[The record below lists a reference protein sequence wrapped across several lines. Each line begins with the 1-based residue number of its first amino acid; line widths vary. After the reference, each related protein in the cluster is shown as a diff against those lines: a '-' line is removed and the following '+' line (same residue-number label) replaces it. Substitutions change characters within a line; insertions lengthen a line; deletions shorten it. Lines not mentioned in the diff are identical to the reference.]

1 MKKPN
6 YLFIML
12 LLVAGIFW
20 GAARV
25 EAAPRPLTDLG
36 YFHWANQSVTPAEN
50 TFIMHYGENTTVEP
64 LEGEVHSDYL
74 TVDRNTNKSKALV
87 KNVGFYE
94 GKEVNLLVTLE
105 RSKNNLD
112 GGSISFTNDYFL
124 GITIKGEMIVTY
136 DFVDNIG
143 QPLAIKT
150 AFNYYGL
157 NHNKYIG
164 YKNPG
169 SIIDSLYAENP
180 THILYDTWD
189 GGGDDYWLYL
199 KNMTPGI
206 PWRDPR
212 QRFEMTT
219 KTVSN
224 VTFVVH
230 NNDATPSSIV
240 YFTDFIAKPEFPPAY
255 AVDST
260 FENANKDVCLKVK
273 QTIPNVDQWQK
284 STQMAINVNLEQVNR
299 TQQYMFDKVVVTNF
313 KGEDLTDLFSSQA
326 DDKNVQIVAK
336 NPSDNRLYDT
346 ILQYKVCLKWIGAK
360 NPVDTVIVSDGK
372 LHLPF
377 NVETILD
384 GDHLEKNT
392 ASSIVNYLGKA
403 TTVFLN
409 EQDTLLHDSITK
421 DGILTTSF
429 DLSDD
434 YPEIPGYEPIKDEKQ
449 DKGIFLPE
457 EQTIIHR
464 YREKRKLQF
473 ELTDMENPLFISRF
487 TNKRELAFAF
497 THDKTTNISLMA
509 QCGAEVKELKKY
521 TAVPESVVDRLMV
534 KFPEN
539 WLDQEVSFYIKDDNN
554 QESEKESRIIK
565 KESSPKLIIPN
576 TINFGK
582 NEIPAMDKIIS
593 ATTKEEFGVED
604 ISKLDKSHWKIKVK
618 EEQPLTNEKGQVLAQ
633 RLSYKNQKQ
642 DVPINEDNQPIWD
655 GSGSTKVNLAEH
667 LQLAIHPSDTV
678 GTYNGVL
685 CWSLED
691 VPEE

>member
-6 YLFIML
+6 YLFVML

-64 LEGEVHSDYL
+64 LEGDVYSDYL
-74 TVDRNTNKSKALV
+74 TVDRKTDKSKALV
-87 KNVGFYE
+87 RNVGFYE
-94 GKEVNLLVTLE
+94 GKEVSLLVTLE
-105 RSKNNLD
+105 RNKSNLD
-112 GGSISFTNDYFL
+112 GGSISLTKSYFL
-124 GITIKGEMIVTY
+124 GITVKGEMIVTY
-136 DFVDNIG
+136 DFVDDTG

-150 AFNYYGL
+150 SFNYYGL
-157 NHNKYIG
+157 NSNKYIG

-169 SIIDSLYAENP
+169 TVIDSLYAENP

-199 KNMTPGI
+199 KNITAGI

-212 QRFEMTT
+212 QRFEITT
-219 KTVSN
+219 KAVSN
-224 VTFVVH
+224 VMFVVH
-230 NNDATPSSIV
+230 NNDVTPSSIV
-240 YFTDFIAKPEFPPAY
+240 YFTDFLAKPEFSPAY
-255 AVDST
+255 AVDSS
-260 FENANKDVCLKVK
+260 FENANRDVCLKAK

-284 STQMAINVNLEQVNR
+284 STQMAINVNMEQVNR
-299 TQQYMFDKVVVTNF
+299 TQQYTFDKVIVTNF
-313 KGEDLTDLFSSQA
+313 NGEDLTDLFSNQA

-336 NPSDNRLYDT
+336 NPSDSRLYDT

-360 NPVDTVIVSDGK
+360 NPVDTAIVSDGK

-377 NVETILD
+377 KVETILD
-384 GDHLEKNT
+384 GDHLEENA
-392 ASSIVNYLGKA
+392 ASSIVNYLGKE
-403 TTVFLN
+403 TTAFLN

-421 DGILTTSF
+421 AGILTTSF

-464 YREKRKLQF
+464 YREKKKLQF

-521 TAVPESVVDRLMV
+521 TDAPESVVDRLV
-534 KFPEN
+534 FEFPEN

-554 QESEKESRIIK
+554 QESEKESRFIK
-565 KESSPKLIIPN
+565 KESSPKLIIPD
-576 TINFGK
+576 TISFGE
-582 NEIPAMDKIIS
+582 NEIPAMDRVIS

-604 ISKLDKSHWKIKVK
+604 KSKLDKSHWKIKVK

-642 DVPINEDNQPIWD
+642 EVLINGDNQPILE
-655 GSGSTKVNLAEH
+655 GSGSTKVNLAAH
-667 LQLAIHPSDTV
+667 LQLAVHPSDTV
-678 GTYNGVL
+678 GSYNGVL

-691 VPEE
+691 VPE